1 MAPTPLYTPQC
12 PTKVVDFL
20 HRVEDDGEPMSAAS
34 MFSQSDEEALFGL
47 DCWVDFAATS
57 RNIPRDGMKRDSLA
71 DGGRHTIEG
80 AHGSDTGTG
89 DRPTIVSSK
98 DTDIPGGVEGPGG
111 EVERQVAEGKENEP
125 AAERIHNS
133 DCAEGA
139 ARKQAAE
146 AVLAWLRLIDSRLVG
161 KCAQVCDAAWY
172 DLGETITYKGRPV
185 AHRLPPRAMEA
196 AAQRREDRDE
206 GG

>member
-1 MAPTPLYTPQC
+1 MAPTPLYTLQC
-12 PTKVVDFL
+12 STKVNDFL
-20 HRVEDDGEPMSAAS
+20 HRMEDDGEPMSAAS
-34 MFSQSDEEALFGL
+34 MFSHADEEALFDL
-47 DCWVDFAATS
+47 DCWVDFDATS
-57 RNIPRDGMKRDSLA
+57 RSIPQGGKKEDSRS
-71 DGGRHTIEG
+71 DGGG
-80 AHGSDTGTG
+80 HGSDVGTG
-89 DRPTIVSSK
+89 DRPTIVGSK
-98 DTDIPGGVEGPGG
+98 DTDIPDEGEGPKD
-111 EVERQVAEGKENEP
+111 EVERQATEGNEDES
-125 AAERIHNS
+125 AAEKILNS
-133 DCAEGA
+133 DCAELVKEA

-196 AAQRREDRDE
+196 AAQRWEGRDE